1 MQETLQEKVCW
12 DRGLLNPQE
21 FDKNNTLHV
30 NIIKFSSNMRALNYD
45 ITPISYHETKGIA
58 GKIIPAIS
66 TTTSIVSGLIMIE
79 LLKYILNKD
88 ISNYRNTFINLADPL
103 LVYSEPMPAHMIDV
117 AGVKINEWTKFDYN
131 KDTSVGEFKQYY
143 EDMFKTTITMIVV
156 GTSIL
161 YAEFLGDEVL
171 NDNMKNVIKR
181 ILDTELLPPNITIS
195 IACDDDMIE
204 LPNINFIRNN
214 TITM

>member
-1 MQETLQEKVCW
+1 
-12 DRGLLNPQE
+12 
-21 FDKNNTLHV
+21 
-30 NIIKFSSNMRALNYD
+30 
-45 ITPISYHETKGIA
+45 
-58 GKIIPAIS
+58 
-66 TTTSIVSGLIMIE
+66 
-79 LLKYILNKD
+79 
-88 ISNYRNTFINLADPL
+88 
-103 LVYSEPMPAHMIDV
+103 
-117 AGVKINEWTKFDYN
+117 
-131 KDTSVGEFKQYY
+131 
-143 EDMFKTTITMIVV
+143 MIVV